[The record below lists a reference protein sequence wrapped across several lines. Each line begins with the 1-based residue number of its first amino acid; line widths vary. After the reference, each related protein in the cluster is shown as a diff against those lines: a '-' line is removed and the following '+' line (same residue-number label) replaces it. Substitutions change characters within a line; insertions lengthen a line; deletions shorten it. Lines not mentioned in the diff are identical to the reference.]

1 MFEDINNPPHQ
12 QPNLSLE
19 ARVAV
24 LESQLRTLLH
34 QFNNLDSIFPPIK
47 EVSNLETKVA
57 VLEAE
62 MATLQSKVDKK
73 VDKNE
78 FWPVKSVVYAM
89 VALILMAVG
98 SAMIYGIIPT
108 AATKVSH

>member
-1 MFEDINNPPHQ
+1 
-12 QPNLSLE
+12 
-19 ARVAV
+19 
-24 LESQLRTLLH
+24 
-34 QFNNLDSIFPPIK
+34 
-47 EVSNLETKVA
+47 
-57 VLEAE
+57 